1 MEYELSGSSLEVRKY
16 EYVVIYKHMYY
27 MYYVHKIYAKEVEHG
42 QKRPLDA
49 NLAVSRT
56 ESVK

>member
-1 MEYELSGSSLEVRKY
+1 MRKY
-16 EYVVIYKHMYY
+16 EYVVIYKH